1 MTRMNILIVTQYF
14 YPENFKSND
23 LAFDLQKRGHNV
35 TVLTSIPDYPQGKF
49 YKGYGIFKKRR
60 EIINGVKVLRTLVIP
75 RGNGGGVRLALNYL
89 SWAFIASLWAL
100 IIALSRR
107 FDLVIVHETSPVTQG
122 FPALVVKSI
131 RRCPIY
137 FWVLD
142 LWPESLQAAGGINNK
157 YILSFFTW
165 VTKIMYKYSEKI
177 LISSRGFSESIL
189 EKGDFGNKI
198 VYFPNWAEDVFAN
211 PPALTPEQMQTVDSL
226 PDGFKVMFTGNIGE
240 AQDFTHVMEAANL
253 LKQYKYI
260 KFILIGDGRKRPWV
274 TDFIAKNGL
283 SDTVIW
289 MGRFP
294 LEMMPAFCKK
304 SDVLFLALKDDFI
317 FSLTA
322 PAKLQSYMAMRK
334 PIVAMINGETQN
346 IISEAGCGI
355 CVNACDYK
363 SFAESILKLS
373 NMTELSDLG
382 DAGYLYYKKN
392 FSKETCLAN
401 LSDMIN
407 QINS

>member
-1 MTRMNILIVTQYF
+1 MNILIVTQYF

-23 LAFDLQKRGHNV
+23 LAFDLQKRGHSV

-49 YKGYGIFKKRR
+49 YKGYGIFKKRK
-60 EIINGVKVLRTLVIP
+60 EIINGVRVLRTLVIP
-75 RGNGGGVRLALNYL
+75 RGNGGRFRLALNYL
-89 SWAFIASLWAL
+89 SWALIASLWAL
-100 IIALSRR
+100 FIAISKR

-131 RRCPIY
+131 CRCPIF

-142 LWPESLQAAGGINNK
+142 LWPESIQAAGGINNK
-157 YILSFFTW
+157 CILSLFTW
-165 VTKIMYKYSEKI
+165 ITKIMYRSSEKI
-177 LISSRGFSESIL
+177 LISSRGFRESIM

-198 VYFPNWAEDVFAN
+198 EYFPNWAEDVFAN
-211 PPALTPEQMQTVDSL
+211 PPALSREQLQIVDSL

-240 AQDFTHVMEAANL
+240 AQDFTHVMKAANL
-253 LKQYKYI
+253 LKQHKNI
-260 KFILIGDGRKRPWV
+260 KFILIGDGRRRTWV
-274 TDFIAKNGL
+274 TDYIAKNGL

-294 LEMMPAFCKK
+294 LEMMPAFCKR

-363 SFAESILKLS
+363 AFAESILKLS
-373 NMTELSDLG
+373 RMAELSNLG
-382 DAGYLYYKKN
+382 EAGYRYYERN
-392 FSKETCLAN
+392 FHKETCLAN
-401 LSDMIN
+401 ISDMIN
-407 QINS
+407 GLNT